1 MRLLH
6 SFTKRLL
13 QSDDVLARE
22 GGTNDK
28 PAALFP
34 TDPGALLPPVVY
46 AKRARSRLC
55 LSPGTRQCIDRIA
68 PLAHRAP
75 SPSAGRSQKE
85 AVVAEREPP
94 LPLRHRDPEPDRA
107 ALSRSRS
114 APVEKGSTRQ
124 TWSTRLRSTRKRSTR
139 QRGSTRQRSI
149 RQRGSTRQEV
159 DSQGG
164 C

>member
-1 MRLLH
+1 MEIPPISRLLHSDNILARKNGREVHEVGGLMRLLH

-13 QSDDVLARE
+13 QSDDFLARE
-22 GGTNDK
+22 GGTNDN

-34 TDPGALLPPVVY
+34 TDPGALLPPMVY

-85 AVVAEREPP
+85 AVVAEREPA
-94 LPLRHRDPEPDRA
+94 LPLR
-107 ALSRSRS
+107 
-114 APVEKGSTRQ
+114 
-124 TWSTRLRSTRKRSTR
+124 LR
-139 QRGSTRQRSI
+139 
-149 RQRGSTRQEV
+149 EV
-159 DSQGG
+159 FEFG
-164 C
+164 